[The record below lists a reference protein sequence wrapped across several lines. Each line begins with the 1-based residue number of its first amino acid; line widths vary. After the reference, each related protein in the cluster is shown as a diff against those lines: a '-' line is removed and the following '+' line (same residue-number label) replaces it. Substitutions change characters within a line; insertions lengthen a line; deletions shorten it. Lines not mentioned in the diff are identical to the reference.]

1 MQGDSPLCREV
12 WLSLMQAQELQNQGL
27 SLCKADAGVAGVCVH
42 ARAPNWLGSHSE
54 RAQTFPYVGTQDEV
68 RLFNS
73 RRPGFTQH
81 KLNAWL
87 LK

>member
-12 WLSLMQAQELQNQGL
+12 WLSLMQAQELQSQGL
-27 SLCKADAGVAGVCVH
+27 SLFKVDAGVAVVCVH
-42 ARAPNWLGSHSE
+42 DRTPNWPGSHSE
-54 RAQTFPYVGTQDEV
+54 HAQTFPYMGTQDEIRV
-68 RLFNS
+68 FS
-73 RRPGFTQH
+73 SGKPGFTEQ